1 MVKREFS
8 KFANEYSRKNI
19 IQKKI
24 IKRYSYLLEKSS
36 ILDLGCGNGDLL
48 KFCNPRNYIGI
59 DFSKEMLNIHPNNN
73 TYCLDF
79 NTQICWDFIQ
89 KQNFN
94 IFVSFSAL
102 QWANDLEF
110 IFNNIKKLNKPYLI
124 AIFTSNT
131 FKTIH
136 KTANI
141 TSPIYSKEK
150 ILEYSKI
157 LNPNIETLNYKLYFD
172 NKLEMFRYIKKSG
185 VSSGEKKLSFKE
197 IKKLINNYPLNYLE
211 FEILVLKPK
220 KMWEKYHKSKN
231 SYLN

>member
-8 KFANEYSRKNI
+8 KFANEYSKRNI

-24 IKRYSYLLEKSS
+24 LQKYSPILNNKS

-48 KFCNPRNYIGI
+48 QFCTPKNYIGI
-59 DFSKEMLNIHPNNN
+59 DFSQEMLKLHPNNN
-73 TYCLDF
+73 TYCFDF
-79 NTQICWDFIQ
+79 NTKECWDFI
-89 KQNFN
+89 KTQNFE
-94 IFVSFSAL
+94 ILVSFSAL

-110 IFNNIKKLNKPYLI
+110 IFNNIKTLNKPYLM

-141 TSPIYSKEK
+141 NSPIHSKEK
-150 ILEYSKI
+150 ILKHSKI

-172 NKLEMFRYIKKSG
+172 NKVEMFKYIKKSG
-185 VSSGEKKLSFKE
+185 VSGGEKKLSYKE

-211 FEILVLKPK
+211 FEILVLK
-220 KMWEKYHKSKN
+220 N
-231 SYLN
+231 I

>member
-8 KFANEYSRKNI
+8 KFANEYTKRNL

-24 IKRYSYLLEKSS
+24 LQKYAPLFNNKS

-48 KFCNPRNYIGI
+48 QCCTPKNYIGI
-59 DFSKEMLNIHPNNN
+59 DFSKEMLELHPNNN
-73 TYCLDF
+73 TYCFDF
-79 NTQICWDFIQ
+79 NTKECWDFI
-89 KQNFN
+89 KIQNFD

-136 KTANI
+136 KIANI
-141 TSPIYSKEK
+141 NSPIHSRESIIKH
-150 ILEYSKI
+150 SKI

-172 NKLEMFRYIKKSG
+172 NKVEMFRYIKKSG
-185 VSSGEKKLSFKE
+185 VSGGEKKLSYKE

-211 FEILVLKPK
+211 FEILVLK
-220 KMWEKYHKSKN
+220 N
-231 SYLN
+231 